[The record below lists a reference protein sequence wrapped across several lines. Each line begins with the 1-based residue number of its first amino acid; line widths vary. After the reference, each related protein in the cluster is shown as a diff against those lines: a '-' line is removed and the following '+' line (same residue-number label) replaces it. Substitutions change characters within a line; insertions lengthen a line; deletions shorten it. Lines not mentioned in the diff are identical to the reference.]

1 MALLSVSLFAADIM
15 RLKEE
20 ISCIPDSGADRL
32 HIDIMDGHFV
42 PLFGFNNIWIRSVLD
57 EIKMPAEFHFM
68 AYLTEDMLERFLLLK
83 PKEAVIHL
91 EAYGFDKN
99 MRLLGMIRKAGIGCG
114 MAISPDTSLGQLTP
128 YLPYIDTVLVMSRK
142 PGEESSIF
150 TGSVY
155 DRIRDI
161 NKMICQEERR
171 IKISVDGGLNA
182 ELAARSVGCGAG
194 EVVIGRAFYKER
206 NKRQIA
212 EDIHKSEVGKEV

>member
-1 MALLSVSLFAADIM
+1 
-15 RLKEE
+15 
-20 ISCIPDSGADRL
+20 
-32 HIDIMDGHFV
+32 MDGHFV

-99 MRLLGMIRKAGIGCG
+99 MRLLGMIRKAGIDCG

-194 EVVIGRAFYKER
+194 EVVLGRAFYKER

-212 EDIHKSEVGKEV
+212 EDIHKSEIGKEV